1 MSSPMRKALAAVALA
16 AALAGCGGPKVDP
29 EAAAA
34 GLAEA
39 KAFFA
44 KNAAAEGVH
53 TLPSGIQYKVVRSG
67 PTDAPRP
74 DASDEVKVHYEGTL
88 LNGEVF
94 DSSFER
100 GSPETFEL
108 QGLIKAWQEAIP
120 MMRVGD
126 EWIIYVPPELGYG
139 PEGSPPVIPPN
150 ATLVFRIELLGF
162 LPKDGAPTGAA

>member
-1 MSSPMRKALAAVALA
+1 MSSPMRKALAVFALA
-16 AALAGCGGPKVDP
+16 AALSACGPKVDP
-29 EAAAA
+29 AAAAA

-44 KNAAAEGVH
+44 KNAKAEGVR
-53 TLPSGIQYKVVRSG
+53 TLPDGLQYKVVRSG
-67 PTDAPRP
+67 APDAPKP
-74 DASDEVKVHYEGTL
+74 DVNDEVKVHYEGAL

-108 QGLIKAWQEAIP
+108 AGLVKAWQEAIP

-126 EWIIYVPPELGYG
+126 EWILYVPPELGYG
-139 PEGSPPVIPPN
+139 EEGSPPTIPPN
-150 ATLVFRIELLGF
+150 ATLVFRIELLGV
-162 LPKDGAPTGAA
+162 LPHAGGESGNV